1 MKFINIGIIGLNEG
15 NGHPISFSCIINGYD
30 DAELKKTGWDVIYNY
45 IRVQSK
51 ADFGFDNAKVTHIW
65 TQDKIQC
72 VQIAKAALIPNVVD
86 NYLDM
91 LGEVDAIIIARDD
104 YENHLLF
111 AKPFLDAG
119 NFVFIDKPLSLKL
132 EELEYFKPF
141 ILNAKLMSCSGLRYA
156 GELDAIRTNFQN
168 LGKIK
173 LIRGAVLNSMNN
185 YGIHMIESIYSFIN
199 TKAVTVNAIDS
210 SHESLIITN
219 EDGSIVQ
226 IDSLGVTTKVF
237 QLDFFGEKGR
247 FHAELNNNFVAFRR
261 TLFEFTE
268 MIKTGKSAIS
278 FNDTISILKIL
289 VAYSISLKEKRSV
302 QLNEIY
308 V

>member
-1 MKFINIGIIGLNEG
+1 MINIGIIGLNEG

-30 DAELKKTGWDVIYNY
+30 DAELKKVGWDVIYKY
-45 IRVQSK
+45 IRIQNK

-65 TQDKIQC
+65 TQDKIQSI
-72 VQIAKAALIPNVVD
+72 QIAKAALIPNVVD
-86 NYLDM
+86 NFLDM
-91 LGEVDAIIIARDD
+91 LGKVDAIIIARDD

-132 EELEYFKPF
+132 EEIKYFKSF
-141 ILNAKLMSCSGLRYA
+141 ILNAKLMSCSGMRYA
-156 GELDAIRTNFQN
+156 AELDAIRTNFQN

-173 LIRGAVLNSMNN
+173 LIRGAVLNSMNK

-199 TKAVTVNAIDS
+199 TKAVTVNAIDCS
-210 SHESLIITN
+210 YECLIITN
-219 EDGSIVQ
+219 EDGSIIQ
-226 IDSLGVTTKVF
+226 IDSLGATTKIF
-237 QLDFFGEKGR
+237 QLDFFGEKDR

-261 TLFEFTE
+261 TLFGFTQ
-268 MIKTGKSAIS
+268 MIKTGKSLID
-278 FNDTISILKIL
+278 FDDTFEILKIL
-289 VAYSISLKEKRSV
+289 IAYNTSKKEKRVV
-302 QLNEIY
+302 QLKEIY

>member
-1 MKFINIGIIGLNEG
+1 MINIGIVGLNEG

-30 DAELKKTGWDVIYNY
+30 DVELKKVGWDVIYKY
-45 IRVQSK
+45 IRMQNK
-51 ADFGFDNAKVTHIW
+51 ADFGFDNVKVTHIW
-65 TQDKIQC
+65 TQDKIQS

-86 NYLDM
+86 DYLEM
-91 LGEVDAIIIARDD
+91 LGKVDAIIIARDD

-132 EELEYFKPF
+132 EEIEYFKPY
-141 ILNAKLMSCSGLRYA
+141 ILDAKLMSCSGMRYA
-156 GELDAIRTNFQN
+156 EELDSIRTNLQN
-168 LGKIK
+168 LGNIK
-173 LIRGAVLNSMNN
+173 LIRGAVLNSMNK

-199 TKAVTVNAIDS
+199 TKAVTVNAMDCS
-210 SHESLIITN
+210 FESLIITN

-226 IDSLGVTTKVF
+226 IDSLGATTKVF
-237 QLDFFGEKGR
+237 QLDFFGVKER

-261 TLFEFTE
+261 TLFGFTE
-268 MIKTGKSAIS
+268 MIKTGKPVID
-278 FNDTISILKIL
+278 FDDTFAILKIL
-289 VAYSISLKEKRSV
+289 IAYNTSKKEKRIV
-302 QLNEIY
+302 QLKEIY

>member
-1 MKFINIGIIGLNEG
+1 MINIGIVGLNEG

-30 DAELKKTGWDVIYNY
+30 DAELKKVGWDVIYKY
-45 IRVQSK
+45 IRMQNK
-51 ADFGFDNAKVTHIW
+51 ADFGFDNVKVTHIW
-65 TQDKIQC
+65 TQDKIQS

-86 NYLDM
+86 DYLEM
-91 LGEVDAIIIARDD
+91 LGKVDAIIIARDD

-132 EELEYFKPF
+132 EEIEYFKPF
-141 ILNAKLMSCSGLRYA
+141 ILDAKLMSCSGMRYA
-156 GELDAIRTNFQN
+156 EELDSIRTNLQN
-168 LGKIK
+168 LGNIK
-173 LIRGAVLNSMNN
+173 LIRGAVLNSMNK

-199 TKAVTVNAIDS
+199 TKAVTVNAIDCNY
-210 SHESLIITN
+210 ESLIITN

-226 IDSLGVTTKVF
+226 IDSLGATTKVF
-237 QLDFFGEKGR
+237 QLDFFGVKER

-261 TLFEFTE
+261 TLFGFTE
-268 MIKTGKSAIS
+268 MIKTGKPVID
-278 FNDTISILKIL
+278 FDDTFAILKIL
-289 VAYSISLKEKRSV
+289 IAYNTSKKEKRIV
-302 QLNEIY
+302 QLKEFY

>member
-1 MKFINIGIIGLNEG
+1 MINIGIIGLNEG
-15 NGHPISFSCIINGYD
+15 NGHPISFSCIFNGFD
-30 DAELKKTGWDVIYNY
+30 DAELKNTGWDVIYNY
-45 IRVQSK
+45 IRIQNK
-51 ADFGFDNAKVTHIW
+51 ADFGFNNVKVTHIW
-65 TQDKIQC
+65 TQDKIQS
-72 VQIAKAALIPNVVD
+72 VQIAKASLIPNVVD
-86 NYLDM
+86 DYLDM
-91 LGEVDAIIIARDD
+91 LGVVDAIIIARDD

-111 AKPFLDAG
+111 AKPFLEAG

-132 EELEYFKPF
+132 EEIEYFKPF
-141 ILNAKLMSCSGLRYA
+141 ILNAKLMSCSGMRYA

-173 LIRGAVLNSMNN
+173 LIRGAVLNSVNK

-210 SHESLIITN
+210 SHESLIISN

-226 IDSLGVTTKVF
+226 IDSLGATIKVF

-261 TLFEFTE
+261 TLFGFTQ
-268 MIKTGKSAIS
+268 MIETGKPVID
-278 FNDTISILKIL
+278 FDDTFEILRIL
-289 VAYSISLKEKRSV
+289 IAYSTSKKEKRIV